1 VSADKLH
8 DAQAAYGAVN
18 PRSEF
23 AGLQAEIYRS
33 RVLRAR
39 QESIGDKILA
49 GQELFESACEITLA
63 GIRHQNPGI
72 SEEGARE
79 ILRDRLKLGRKLEAI
94 E

>member
-1 VSADKLH
+1 MSEDKLH

-18 PRSEF
+18 PRSEY
-23 AGLQAEIYRS
+23 AALQGEIYRS

-39 QESIGDKILA
+39 RESIEDKLLA
-49 GQELFESACEITLA
+49 GQELFEAACEITLA

-72 SEEGARE
+72 SEERARE
-79 ILRDRLKLGRKLEAI
+79 ILRNRLKLGRKLEAI